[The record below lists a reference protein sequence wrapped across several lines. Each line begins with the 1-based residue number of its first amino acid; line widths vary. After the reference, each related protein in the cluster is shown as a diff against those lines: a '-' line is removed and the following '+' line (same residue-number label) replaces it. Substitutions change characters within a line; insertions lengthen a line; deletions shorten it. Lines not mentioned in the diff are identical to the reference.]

1 MDPNLV
7 GDGERFTN
15 NIKGLRAPIKRLE
28 GGRDIPRLPDFQR
41 DRLDA
46 ERAGRGLDLI
56 QFPHAR
62 WIVGIGDDRQLA
74 ETGHDLAQEFQ
85 ALARKLGRRKRQA
98 GDVATRPRQTGD
110 EASAKRVRHRREH
123 DWDNRGRLFR
133 CEDRRSRC
141 DNNIDLETDKLGGDL
156 GETLEASLRPTN
168 LDHNGTALDPSEF
181 AQPLLKSGDPLAR
194 GGTRLPAQKPDGR
207 QLARLLRPRRERPR
221 GRRAAEQRHELAASH
236 SITSSAR
243 ASSDGGTVRPIAF
256 AAITFSASSN
266 LVGCSTGKSP
276 GFAPRRILSTYSAA
290 RRNRSALFAPYA
302 MRPPVSRNARS
313 G

>member
-15 NIKGLRAPIKRLE
+15 NIKGLRAPLKCLE
-28 GGRDIPRLPDFQR
+28 GGRDIRRLPDFQR
-41 DRLDA
+41 DRLDT
-46 ERAGRGLDLI
+46 ERAGRDLDLI
-56 QFPHAR
+56 QFSHAR
-62 WIVGIGDDRQLA
+62 LIVGIGHDRQFA
-74 ETGHDLAQEFQ
+74 EIGHDLAQEFQ

-110 EASAKRVRHRREH
+110 KASAKRVRHRREY

-168 LDHNGTALDPSEF
+168 LDDDGTALDPSEF
-181 AQPLLKSGDPLAR
+181 AQPLFKSGDPLAR

-207 QLARLLRPRRERPR
+207 QLARLLGPRRERPR
-221 GRRAAEQRHELAASH
+221 RSAAEQTDEFAAPHH

-243 ASSDGGTVRPIAF
+243 ASSVGGTSRPSAL
-256 AAITFSASSN
+256 AAIRLMSSSY
-266 LVGCSTGKSP
+266 LVGRTTGRSAGLP
-276 GFAPRRILSTYSAA
+276 PLRILPA
-290 RRNRSALFAPYA
+290 
-302 MRPPVSRNARS
+302 
-313 G
+313 